1 VTDETII
8 ICRCEDITLADLH
21 SAFEEGI
28 TDFEELKRVLRCTM
42 GPCQGRTCRE
52 LILREI
58 SKFRNVEPDDIEVPV
73 YRPPTTPVTL
83 AELAEAYKQDQGGD
97 DNE

>member
-1 VTDETII
+1 MRDEETI
-8 ICRCEDITLADLH
+8 ICRCEDVTLADIRAAL
-21 SAFEEGI
+21 EEGL

-42 GPCQGRTCRE
+42 GSCQGRTCRE

-58 SKFRNVEPDDIEVPV
+58 AAARGVAPDEVEVPV

-83 AELAEAYKQDQGGD
+83 GELADAYERRGGD
-97 DNE
+97 ENHD